1 MDFGGS
7 PLLSYPTAA
16 QAMQAD
22 TDALIQQM
30 EQMKQRQNAINMQVQ
45 VSPTPLWDEIDK
57 VEDTLTDGQRQ
68 ILMQNQDYVDSLQLV
83 SKMVRDEELRIIRP
97 RIERTDQG
105 KDALKRHLS
114 IVTKLKREIAKE
126 AERQNDLVTD
136 FIKNYPGKTWEEY
149 LAIVNGQSQNRK
161 GGKK

>member
-1 MDFGGS
+1 
-7 PLLSYPTAA
+7 
-16 QAMQAD
+16 MQAD

-68 ILMQNQDYVDSLQLV
+68 ILIQNQDYVDSLQLV

-105 KDALKRHLS
+105 KEALKRHLS

>member
-1 MDFGGS
+1 MN
-7 PLLSYPTAA
+7 YPTAV
-16 QAMQAD
+16 QTMQAD

-30 EQMKQRQNAINMQVQ
+30 EQMKQRQNAINMQIQ

-57 VEDTLTDGQRQ
+57 VEDSLTDGQRQ
-68 ILMQNQDYVDSLQLV
+68 ILMQNQEYVDSLQLV

-97 RIERTDQG
+97 RIEHTDQG

-114 IVTKLKREIAKE
+114 IVTKLKKEMAKE

-149 LAIVNGQSQNRK
+149 LAIRSGQAETKK
-161 GGKK
+161 GGRK